1 MVVQGLGP
9 VVGESP
15 RVLVLGSM
23 PGARSLEEQR
33 YYVSTPVEKVT
44 NVAGE
49 NVTPGGGDEP
59 LVRRLLLCSCSLSL
73 GG

>member
-1 MVVQGLGP
+1 MQSSQFELHEVFTDSSQP
-9 VVGESP
+9 D
-15 RVLVLGSM
+15 
-23 PGARSLEEQR
+23 LEPEQR
-33 YYVSTPVEKVT
+33 GNPLVSTPVEKVT